1 MEPTNKPVQ
10 VSEVPAWPRFV
21 RSCCREA
28 TYMRGTNFS
37 QLPDWFVGVAQ
48 KDPFVGIGAARLGRS
63 SPPRRYR
70 YRRIIRSNRLGVCH
84 ASRARKWRR
93 EPLISYPCGAATHR
107 RTLEPALIL
116 GGQGAIRGRAGGGA
130 GREGMIMIRRGIL
143 TITVAA
149 LPLLALTAIATAA
162 APNPWDTC
170 YGACAA
176 RCAAQHSCQHR
187 RASRNCFAHYNEC
200 KNLCRM
206 SCPR

>member
-1 MEPTNKPVQ
+1 M
-10 VSEVPAWPRFV
+10 PAVHAQLWPPGNTHKGYERQPAPGLDLSASRKGIRLSPASV
-21 RSCCREA
+21 R
-28 TYMRGTNFS
+28 RG
-37 QLPDWFVGVAQ
+37 LGP
-48 KDPFVGIGAARLGRS
+48 ARLGAVIA
-63 SPPRRYR
+63 PRRCR
-70 YRRIIRSNRLGVCH
+70 YRHIIRSNRLGLCH

-176 RCAAQHSCQHR
+176 RCAAQHSCHSR